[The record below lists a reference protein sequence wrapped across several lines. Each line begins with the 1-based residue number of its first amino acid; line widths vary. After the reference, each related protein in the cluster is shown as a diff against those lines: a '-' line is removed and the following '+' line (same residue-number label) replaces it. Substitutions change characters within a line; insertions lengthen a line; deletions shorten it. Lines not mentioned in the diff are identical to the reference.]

1 MKQEFLE
8 ETLQEISDRHIAE
21 AAKLGMSPAEEVFI
35 GDAAAPGDIYRP
47 EKQTKKT
54 DKKKN
59 GRRSKC
65 SWKPIIALATAA
77 AVVAVIVFGGGDW
90 WNVGRT
96 PGESPVLRAH
106 AVSEA
111 VYPEMS
117 PYPMGNFIKP
127 NGEFDHESYEV
138 VNNAWRQDRKEQR
151 NQPEGYTEGADQFAA
166 VTIPHFLRGA
176 GTGNVIYSPLNVYMA
191 LAMAAEITD
200 GETRA
205 QLLALLGAEDIDAL
219 RWKAPAIWNAHY
231 HRDGATSTV
240 LASSLWLDERILY
253 KEETVKNLA
262 ENYYASTYQGDMQT
276 TEMGDALRA
285 WLNQQTGGLLED
297 SIRNVKFSPETV
309 LALASTVYLREK
321 WSDEFSEKAT
331 KTDIFH
337 APTGDVEC
345 DFMYRQ
351 LDQNYYWADKFGGTF
366 KTLKNGDCMW
376 FILPDEG
383 VSVDEVLGD
392 SQLTE
397 FLAAEEKWENSKRV
411 VIYFHLPK
419 FDISSDLDLKE
430 GLTELGITELFI
442 SGKADFTPLSDDLPF
457 AYVGEVSH
465 AARVAVDEEGV
476 TAAAYTEMPAP
487 GAAPPPDEE
496 IEFKLDRPFIF
507 AITGHDGLPLFVG
520 VVNQP

>member
-1 MKQEFLE
+1 MKREFLE
-8 ETLQEISDRHIAE
+8 EALQEIRDEHIAE
-21 AAKLGMSPAEEVFI
+21 AADIGEVRIAENVSYEKTERMVTKTEKSTRGTKKSGKCRRKVI
-35 GDAAAPGDIYRP
+35 WKPAAA
-47 EKQTKKT
+47 
-54 DKKKN
+54 
-59 GRRSKC
+59 
-65 SWKPIIALATAA
+65 LVTAA
-77 AVVAVIVFGGGDW
+77 AVIAAVVFGGGEW
-90 WNVGRT
+90 WNVGKN
-96 PGESPVLRAH
+96 PGENPVLRAH
-106 AVSEA
+106 AISEA

-117 PYPMGNFIKP
+117 PYPMEKDYINRD
-127 NGEFDHESYEV
+127 GEFDHEAYEV
-138 VNNAWRQDRKEQR
+138 VYAAWREDRKEQR
-151 NQPEGYTEGADQFAA
+151 NQPEGYAEGADQFAA
-166 VTIPHFLRGA
+166 VTIPQFLRGA
-176 GTGNVIYSPLNVYMA
+176 GTENVVYSPLNVYMA

-200 GETRA
+200 GETRD
-205 QLLALLGAEDIDAL
+205 QILELLGAEDIETL
-219 RWKAPAIWNAHY
+219 RWKAPAVWNAHY
-231 HRDGATSTV
+231 HQDGATSTV

-253 KEETVKNLA
+253 KEQAVKNLA

-276 TEMGDALRA
+276 TEMSDALRA

-297 SIRNVKFSPETV
+297 SVQNVKFGPETV

-321 WSDEFSEKAT
+321 WSDEFSERST
-331 KTDIFH
+331 KKDIFH

-345 DFMYRQ
+345 DFMYRE
-351 LDQNYYWADKFGGTF
+351 LDQNYYWADKFGATY

-383 VSVDEVLGD
+383 VSVDEVLAD
-392 SQLTE
+392 SELTQ
-397 FLAAEEKWENSKRV
+397 FLAAEEKWENGKRV

-430 GLTELGITELFI
+430 ALEELGITNLFT
-442 SGKADFTPLSDDLPF
+442 SGEADFSPISDELPF

-487 GAAPPPDEE
+487 GAAPPPDDE